1 MSTISSRDLPA
12 ASAVY
17 EKWGEAARAGWQAVP
32 DLLFK
37 HQGTLNLNPTE
48 LVVLLNVLMHWWY
61 RHQKPFPRPTTIARR
76 MGSTVRTVQRA
87 IAKLEK
93 QHLVVRQFGQLG
105 PNKVVLDPEPLVRR
119 LSEFAKDDSD
129 YLVRTGGAAS
139 AAGLRGTLHVK
150 GKTIHPNARQLDD
163 RAGI

>member
-1 MSTISSRDLPA
+1 MSTIASRDLP

-17 EKWGEAARAGWQAVP
+17 EKWGEAARAGFQAVP

-37 HQGTLNLNPTE
+37 HQETLNLNPTE

-87 IAKLEK
+87 IAKLEEER
-93 QHLVVRQFGQLG
+93 LLVRQFG
-105 PNKVVLDPEPLVRR
+105 PNKVPVLDPEPLVRR
-119 LSEFAKDDSD
+119 LSAFAKNDPD
-129 YLVRTGGAAS
+129 YLVRTGGFV
-139 AAGLRGTLHVK
+139 T
-150 GKTIHPNARQLDD
+150 
-163 RAGI
+163 